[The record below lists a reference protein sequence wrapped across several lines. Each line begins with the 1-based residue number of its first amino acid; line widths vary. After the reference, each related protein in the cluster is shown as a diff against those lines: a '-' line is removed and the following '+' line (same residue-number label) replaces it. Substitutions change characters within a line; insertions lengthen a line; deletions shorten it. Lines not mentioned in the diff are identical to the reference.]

1 MGNRFMNIGL
11 VIGKKNSTGLPGKN
25 MRSVLGRPAA
35 EYAFIAGTYAAID
48 KLYVSTD
55 SQEIASLGKRYDA
68 THIDRPAELATPE
81 ALTEDVLLHAYDYIK
96 KDLGEQCIK
105 TITLLF
111 CNNPAIDVNLL
122 DEAITFTADSE
133 EFDSCFSVAK
143 YDMFS
148 PARARKVESDG
159 EIQPFVD
166 LKHIENVSSIRDS
179 QGSVY
184 FCDLSIQV
192 MKPVCFEEMDQGQLP
207 FKWQGKRS
215 KSIVTDFGFD
225 IDTEWQVVV
234 IEYWLKKHGFTE
246 TNIPWKRTREYS
258 LV

>member
-1 MGNRFMNIGL
+1 MNIGL
-11 VIGKKNSTGLPGKN
+11 VIGKKNSSGLPGKN
-25 MRSVLGRPAA
+25 MRPILGRPAA
-35 EYAFIAGTYAAID
+35 EYAFIAGSHAKID

-55 SQEIASLGKRYDA
+55 SEEIALLGQDYEA
-68 THIDRPAELATPE
+68 THILRPAVLATRD
-81 ALTEDVLLHAYDYIK
+81 ALTEDVLLHAYDFIQ
-96 KDLGEQCIK
+96 KDLDGQEIK

-122 DEAITFTADSE
+122 NEAITFTGESE

-148 PARARKVESDG
+148 PARARKVEASG

-166 LKHIENVSSIRDS
+166 LKHIDNVSSIRDS

-192 MKPVCFEEMDQGQLP
+192 MKPECFEEMDDGQLP

-215 KSIVTDFGFD
+215 KAIETDFGFD

-246 TNIPWKRTREYS
+246 STIPWEKVRNHA
-258 LV
+258 LVSN